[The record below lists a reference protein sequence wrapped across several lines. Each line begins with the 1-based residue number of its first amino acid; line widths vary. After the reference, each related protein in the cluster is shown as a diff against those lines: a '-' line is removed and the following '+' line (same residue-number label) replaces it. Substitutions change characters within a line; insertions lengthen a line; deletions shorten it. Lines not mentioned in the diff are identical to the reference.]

1 MAEIKS
7 PKGLTIRR
15 ALTQKKRETFFLNLI
30 QLAETEEDYEQ
41 LEKLLNNSD
50 KTVNTYLVNEALII
64 VSKLGNIKSVNF
76 LIENGADVN
85 TQNEKGI
92 TALMLASRFG
102 HIETVKFLIEKGAN
116 VNIRD
121 IHDMSAFL
129 YARDNNNEDI
139 QMLLLKKGASAR
151 PINKSE
157 RAEWAAGRTEAHAA
171 NKAEQQRR
179 LALLATKPK
188 GARPTSPKPTG
199 GARTRRR
206 SRKSKGTRRR

>member
-1 MAEIKS
+1 MLLLLLQIIASKSRRIMAEIKS

-41 LEKLLNNSD
+41 LENLLNNSD

-64 VSKLGNIKSVNF
+64 VSNLGNIKSVKF
-76 LIENGADVN
+76 LMENGADVN

-121 IHDMSAFL
+121 THDKSAFL
-129 YARDNNNEDI
+129 YARDNNNKDI
-139 QMLLLKKGASAR
+139 QMLLLKQGASAR
-151 PINKSE
+151 PINN
-157 RAEWAAGRTEAHAA
+157 R
-171 NKAEQQRR
+171 
-179 LALLATKPK
+179 
-188 GARPTSPKPTG
+188 G

>member
-1 MAEIKS
+1 MLLLLQIIASKSRRIMAEIKS

-50 KTVNTYLVNEALII
+50 KTVNTYWVNEALII
-64 VSKLGNIKSVNF
+64 VSKLGNIKSVKF

-102 HIETVKFLIEKGAN
+102 HIETVKFLIEKGAD
-116 VNIRD
+116 VNIID
-121 IHDMSAFL
+121 THGMSAFL
-129 YARDNNNEDI
+129 YARASKDI
-139 QMLLLKKGASAR
+139 QKLLKSKEASNSTIL
-151 PINKSE
+151 PNK
-157 RAEWAAGRTEAHAA
+157 R
-171 NKAEQQRR
+171 
-179 LALLATKPK
+179 
-188 GARPTSPKPTG
+188 G